1 VAEHEILKSVGK
13 IKKSKREKAS
23 ERESLLFL
31 PFFMGKIKNRGMI
44 RTYFFLFLFVLTKKG
59 HAQVSAQI
67 EGSKSAYV

>member
-44 RTYFFLFLFVLTKKG
+44 RTYFFLFLFVF
-59 HAQVSAQI
+59 
-67 EGSKSAYV
+67 